1 MCAHH
6 VEDEGGDL
14 RRRVGQAVESLIDLV
29 GEDRELHSH
38 GDVDENVVARL
49 GLDLDRELLD
59 AQVHVGDDLVDQ
71 RDLEVES
78 RARNVQKLTQAL
90 DDSDFLLLD
99 REP

>member
-1 MCAHH
+1 
-6 VEDEGGDL
+6 
-14 RRRVGQAVESLIDLV
+14 
-29 GEDRELHSH
+29 
-38 GDVDENVVARL
+38 
-49 GLDLDRELLD
+49 LLD

-90 DDSDFLLLD
+90 DDGDFLLLD